1 MKTGPL
7 IFAVLVAAWV
17 ARRFRR
23 LSNEQRAIGIAL
35 AAGLAVYGS
44 GLVHPPNLEHVI
56 LDIGTTLG
64 PYTYVFVGLM
74 AFLETGFF
82 VGLIAPGEF
91 TILLGGV
98 IAGQGRID
106 VVALIA
112 IVWVAAVAGDVNS
125 FLLGRRL
132 GRAFLIRHGERV
144 KITSER
150 VEQVERFFNRYG
162 GWTIL
167 VGRFVG
173 LVRALAPFVAGA
185 SRMRFRRFLPFD
197 IVGAGLWGTTFVV
210 LGYIFWHSFNEV
222 VDVAKRG
229 AFALGAVIVTVV
241 GAIAAYR
248 HFRVPENRA
257 AARSALERE
266 QRPMLRPFARAALAV
281 QDRVFAPAGRRLARP
296 ARFVRDRLTP
306 GELGLEFTTLLALA
320 FVGGFMFVAIA
331 ERVHEMR
338 SMPMD
343 PEALRLADRLR
354 ATTVVDLV
362 EVVTNLGATVVVGA
376 AVLATTAFLAA
387 KRRLLEG
394 VALAVA
400 SLLTFTGAQVAKTAE
415 GRPRPSHAL
424 VDVAGSSFPSAHA
437 AYAVAWI
444 GIAVALSRSVPR
456 LTGRAAVVGA
466 AIALAAVVGLSRVY
480 LRVHYLSDVVAGW
493 SLSVAIFSLCG
504 VAALIVGQ
512 LRQNHGS

>member
-1 MKTGPL
+1 VKIGPL
-7 IFAVLVAAWV
+7 IFAALVAAWV
-17 ARRFRR
+17 ANRFRR
-23 LSNEQRAIGIAL
+23 LSNEGRVIGIAL

-44 GLVHPPNLEHVI
+44 GVVHLPNLERVI
-56 LDIGTTLG
+56 LDIGNTLG
-64 PYTYVFVGLM
+64 PYTYAFVGVM

-112 IVWVAAVAGDVNS
+112 IVWVAAVAGDVTS
-125 FLLGRRL
+125 YVLGRRL
-132 GRAFLIRHGERV
+132 GRGFLIRHGERV
-144 KITSER
+144 KITPER

-167 VGRFVG
+167 IGRFVG
-173 LVRALAPFVAGA
+173 LVRAIAPFLAGA

-197 IVGAGLWGTTFVV
+197 IVGAGLWGTTFVL
-210 LGYIFWHSFNEV
+210 LGYIFWQSFNQV
-222 VDVAKRG
+222 VDLAKRG

-257 AARSALERE
+257 AARAALERE
-266 QRPMLRPFARAALAV
+266 RRPLLRPLARAALALH
-281 QDRVFAPAGRRLARP
+281 DRALAPAGRRLVRP

-320 FVGGFMFVAIA
+320 FVGCFVFVAIA
-331 ERVHEMR
+331 VRVHEMH
-338 SMPMD
+338 SMPVD
-343 PEALRLADRLR
+343 REALRLADRLHEK
-354 ATTVVDLV
+354 AVVDV
-362 EVVTNLGATVVVGA
+362 VKVVTNLGATAVVGA

-387 KRRLLEG
+387 SRRMLEG
-394 VALAVA
+394 ATLVLA
-400 SLLTFTGAQVAKTAE
+400 SLLTFTGVQVAKAAE
-415 GRPRPSHAL
+415 GRPRPSGGL
-424 VDVAGSSFPSAHA
+424 VDAVGSSFPSAHA
-437 AYAVAWI
+437 AYAVAWV

-493 SLSVAIFSLCG
+493 SLGVTIFSLCG
-504 VAALIVGQ
+504 VTALVVGQ
-512 LRQNHGS
+512 LRQNQTS